1 MGAGGDDEVT
11 CSSKWEVLDGGHFA
25 LDTKLDVIAEAVDEF
40 LKGK

>member
-1 MGAGGDDEVT
+1 VLIEVGGAG
-11 CSSKWEVLDGGHFA
+11 WRHFA